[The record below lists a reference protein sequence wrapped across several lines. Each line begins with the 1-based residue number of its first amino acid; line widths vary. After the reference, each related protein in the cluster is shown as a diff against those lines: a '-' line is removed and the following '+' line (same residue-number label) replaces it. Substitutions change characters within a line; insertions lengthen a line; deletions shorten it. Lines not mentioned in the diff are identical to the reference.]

1 NGVPGSGSVPGS
13 YVTIR
18 FTRSSRSRSR
28 RARMSSSPNAD
39 NATSATTTSRID
51 RTTMADLLS
60 NGLERIGR
68 QTDHRQV
75 LDLQMPV
82 VQPLQVTT
90 PPDNVHQLGQ
100 RGQLV

>member
-1 NGVPGSGSVPGS
+1 
-13 YVTIR
+13 
-18 FTRSSRSRSR
+18 
-28 RARMSSSPNAD
+28 
-39 NATSATTTSRID
+39 
-51 RTTMADLLS
+51 MADLLS

-90 PPDNVHQLGQ
+90 PPEQLMQQ
-100 RGQLV
+100 RCRLPFSTQYRRGRIAAPCF